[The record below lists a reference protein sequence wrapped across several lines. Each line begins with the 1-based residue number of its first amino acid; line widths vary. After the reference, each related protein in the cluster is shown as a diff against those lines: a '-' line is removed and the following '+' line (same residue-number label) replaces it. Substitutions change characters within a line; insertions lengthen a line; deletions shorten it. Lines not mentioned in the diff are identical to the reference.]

1 MIHNEDEAAGA
12 AAPAMRCAVYARS
25 AVNTGSEGSSMSVYE
40 QRDAC
45 LRFIRSMP
53 NWEPLPITYLDVGF
67 SGYELDRPAL
77 QRLMFD
83 IEAGD
88 VDIVVV
94 HDLNRLTR
102 LPLDF
107 CALAHRLKEADVGL
121 VIIAD
126 GPSPDELVA
135 SEREP
140 TPEESS

>member
-1 MIHNEDEAAGA
+1 MTHNADGAADAA
-12 AAPAMRCAVYARS
+12 AAPMRCAVYARS
-25 AVNTGSEGSSMSVYE
+25 AANARSDLSMSVCE

-67 SGYELDRPAL
+67 SGYGLDRPAL

-83 IEAGD
+83 IEAGH

-94 HDLNRLTR
+94 HDLDRLTR

-107 CALAHRLKEADVGL
+107 CALAHRLKEPDVGL
-121 VIIAD
+121 VIVAN
-126 GPSPDELVA
+126 GPSPAELVA